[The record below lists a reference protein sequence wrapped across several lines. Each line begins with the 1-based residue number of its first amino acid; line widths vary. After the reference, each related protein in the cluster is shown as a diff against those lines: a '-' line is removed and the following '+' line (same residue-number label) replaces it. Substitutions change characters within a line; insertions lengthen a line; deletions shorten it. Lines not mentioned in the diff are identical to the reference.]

1 MAGIRLQSP
10 RSTHRRRWGMGTGG
24 EMCPAG
30 VTAVA
35 GPGPIRTVPSAS
47 ELPSRGAPF
56 LELTAPSLQAGSP
69 AAQGSLVRVT
79 DSPPENTRFLRVG
92 AGQRAE
98 AAALRAGKRIQFREG
113 PEVWTV
119 WMQRQCL
126 CHLDLEVPKAK
137 LPEFSKRNKTPC
149 SGTSHSNKQ

>member
-10 RSTHRRRWGMGTGG
+10 GSTHRRREGG
-24 EMCPAG
+24 C
-30 VTAVA
+30 
-35 GPGPIRTVPSAS
+35 VPLGSQLWLVLAPSAQSLPAS
-47 ELPSRGAPF
+47 ELPSRGAPC
-56 LELTAPSLQAGSP
+56 LALTAPSLQAGSP
-69 AAQGSLVRVT
+69 AAQGSLLRVT

-98 AAALRAGKRIQFREG
+98 AAALRAGRRIQFREG
-113 PEVWTV
+113 LEVWTV

-137 LPEFSKRNKTPC
+137 LPEFSKRNATPC